1 MDLLVQNNDFW
12 RSLLIDLLVQNY
24 DLWRSLFWIS
34 GFHCQP
40 SFHGSPYGKVFFCSK
55 RFLADWLAASLGGW
69 GAGWLPRFQPSN
81 YARATFPICM
91 HLRYTDIFIGGDGNP
106 IRRCTHIPI
115 YELIPAFLNPIYRYT
130 DIPLYRYTDIGIS
143 VYRYI
148 GISVCCFGISV
159 YRYIGI
165 SVSCIRIWVY
175 RYIGI
180 SVYWFR

>member
-81 YARATFPICM
+81 YVRTTFPICM
-91 HLRYTDIFIGGDGNP
+91 HLRFQPSHFVFFQPSRFVRRFFSTFPFCVSNLPGPCPTCNLIFRDYL
-106 IRRCTHIPI
+106 CS
-115 YELIPAFLNPIYRYT
+115 ELQFTGQILRT
-130 DIPLYRYTDIGIS
+130 G
-143 VYRYI
+143 
-148 GISVCCFGISV
+148 
-159 YRYIGI
+159 
-165 SVSCIRIWVY
+165 
-175 RYIGI
+175 
-180 SVYWFR
+180 